1 MNEISDSVK
10 PGKKTAT
17 ATPIKPQKNGD
28 FVWVEDFCKQP
39 SETSWLIRTYLEL
52 DSLVSI
58 FGDSQA
64 GKSFV
69 AIDMSCHIAHGMKW
83 CGRKV
88 KQGVVLYI
96 AGEGQHGL
104 KRRLQAWHE
113 FHGLPKK
120 NIAIRTVP
128 VKLCDPTHTADLIK
142 KIREFLVDVKPALIV
157 IDTLN
162 RNWGVSAS
170 ENETGAM
177 TAFVDGMSEL
187 RGATGACVLTVH
199 HVGHSDKSRGRGSIA
214 LYDGIDFEY
223 RIERSGNPDMVNT
236 LKTTLTP
243 TKWKDSGMPE
253 PLQFAWNL
261 QDTMWLEQDDD
272 DNLTPVYSIV
282 LTPETFTK
290 NQGDVLCG
298 RPKAALDIL
307 KGLYDEQVNNL
318 VAGGFDLDK
327 AREQAWVSPADWA
340 TAMTTAMKA
349 VVSDSGNRATLR
361 TNLIKSGLVIKS
373 NDYIKPA

>member
-1 MNEISDSVK
+1 MNEIFDSVK
-10 PGKKTAT
+10 PGKKSAT
-17 ATPIKPQKNGD
+17 VTPIKQQKSSD

-96 AGEGQHGL
+96 AGEGQNGL

-128 VKLCDPTHTADLIK
+128 VKLCDPAHTAELIQR
-142 KIREFLVDVKPALIV
+142 IREFLVDIKPVLIV
-157 IDTLN
+157 VDTLN

-170 ENETGAM
+170 ENDTGAM
-177 TAFVDGMSEL
+177 SAFVCGMSDL
-187 RGATGACVLTVH
+187 RVATGACVMTLH

-214 LYDGIDFEY
+214 LYDAVDFEY
-223 RIERSGNPDMVNT
+223 RIERSGNPDLVNT
-236 LKTTLTP
+236 LKTTMVSTKQKDGGIP
-243 TKWKDSGMPE
+243 T

-261 QDTMWLEQDDD
+261 QDTKWLEQDDD
-272 DNLTPVYSIV
+272 DNLIPVYSIV

-298 RPKAALDIL
+298 RHKAALDIL
-307 KGLYDEQVNNL
+307 KGLYQKHVDNL

-327 AREQAWVSPADWA
+327 AREQAWVSTTDW
-340 TAMTTAMKA
+340 
-349 VVSDSGNRATLR
+349 SRATTHIEKDKSNRSNLR
-361 TNLIKSGLVIKS
+361 TDLVKMKLVIES
-373 NDYIKPA
+373 NRYYKPA